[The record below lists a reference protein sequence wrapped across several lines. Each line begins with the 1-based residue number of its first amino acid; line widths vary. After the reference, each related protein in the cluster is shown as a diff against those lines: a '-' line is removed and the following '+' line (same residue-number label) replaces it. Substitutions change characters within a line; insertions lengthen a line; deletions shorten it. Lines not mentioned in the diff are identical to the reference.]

1 MNNIFLIIII
11 ALLILFIMYCKKK
24 HKKNEDFV
32 ADIFNEPILSH
43 NVIESKIAQITIYK
57 KEYDISEKLNR
68 LVNHNHI
75 EITNIQNFNLVDNGP
90 DKLFYTDIISYN
102 KNYKDKYDILTICTI
117 PKVLLLFSRND
128 SDLTL
133 APLDDRVIRIA
144 YLYEIDKEII
154 KNIIKSQKSF
164 ITFNKYEFIQIEVD
178 DNGLIYTIEENLFN
192 LFNYD
197 IFVYFNTLTNPIFGE
212 LSKKNYRLVP
222 YLDDIDKNIL
232 NISFPFYR
240 KKIYTMSRLSSYER
254 YDTSNTDTTEYKV
267 SDFND
272 VNNIVYNSLH
282 IDNLLMIKKQD
293 VSVQRYS
300 DDIMKDLHE
309 NYNIVLEHFNEYLKI
324 NYYLVKGQELRNIGD
339 LKEDEFK
346 FMDIVEDWSYEK
358 QNEVQQIIEGF
369 ENNEKL
375 FTITN
380 LSDEIDVRFFNNA
393 EIVSNTDVI
402 SYRVNT
408 ETIDDMPVKEGDE
421 IFFSNKLG
429 PFEANK
435 KYYVEDVGNNYIILE
450 DSIKIELEN
459 EEVNENLIRLSTTTI
474 NKYDLEINDSVYVL
488 NYRKGLVVPRKDDED
503 DTEKLYILLEEIEE
517 DNLGGE
523 YITVKVQ
530 EGCDTSDNQL
540 YNEKDLQIWDNPC
553 TKNEDCPF
561 YLKNKNYSNQR
572 GGCNNGYC
580 EFPVGLKRLG
590 KRLYNQVINE
600 NNHPICRGCST
611 GDINCCERQEND
623 INYNGPDYIFPDY
636 I

>member
-133 APLDDRVIRIA
+133 TPLDDRVIRIA

-164 ITFNKYEFIQIEVD
+164 ITFNKYEFIQIEID
-178 DNGLIYTIEENLFN
+178 DNGINYTIEENLFN

-254 YDTSNTDTTEYKV
+254 YDTSNTDTREFKV

-293 VSVQRYS
+293 VSTQQYS
-300 DDIMKDLHE
+300 DNIMKDLHE
-309 NYNIVLEHFNEYLKI
+309 NYNLILEHFNEYLKI

-339 LKEDEFK
+339 LKKDEFK
-346 FMDIVEDWSYEK
+346 FMDKAEDWSYEK

-408 ETIDDMPVKEGDE
+408 DTIYNIPVIEGDE
-421 IFFSNKLG
+421 IFFSNK
-429 PFEANK
+429 
-435 KYYVEDVGNNYIILE
+435 
-450 DSIKIELEN
+450 
-459 EEVNENLIRLSTTTI
+459 RTI
-474 NKYDLEINDSVYVL
+474 
-488 NYRKGLVVPRKDDED
+488 
-503 DTEKLYILLEEIEE
+503 
-517 DNLGGE
+517 
-523 YITVKVQ
+523 
-530 EGCDTSDNQL
+530 
-540 YNEKDLQIWDNPC
+540 
-553 TKNEDCPF
+553 
-561 YLKNKNYSNQR
+561 
-572 GGCNNGYC
+572 
-580 EFPVGLKRLG
+580 
-590 KRLYNQVINE
+590 
-600 NNHPICRGCST
+600 
-611 GDINCCERQEND
+611 
-623 INYNGPDYIFPDY
+623 
-636 I
+636 

>member
-1 MNNIFLIIII
+1 
-11 ALLILFIMYCKKK
+11 MYCKKK

-68 LVNHNHI
+68 LINHNHI

-133 APLDDRVIRIA
+133 TPLDDRVIRIA

-164 ITFNKYEFIQIEVD
+164 ITFNKYEFIQIEID

-222 YLDDIDKNIL
+222 YFDDIDKNIL

-339 LKEDEFK
+339 LKEVEFK
-346 FMDIVEDWSYEK
+346 FMDIAEDWSYEK
-358 QNEVQQIIEGF
+358 QNEVKEIIEGF

-380 LSDEIDVRFFNNA
+380 LSVVIDMNYFNTA
-393 EIVSNTDVI
+393 EIVSNIDVI
-402 SYRVNT
+402 SYKVNT
-408 ETIDDMPVKEGDE
+408 DTIDNIPVIEGDE

-435 KYYVEDVGNNYIILE
+435 KYYVDDVGNNYIILE

-459 EEVNENLIRLSTTTI
+459 EEVNGNVIKLNTATI
-474 NKYDLEINDSVYVL
+474 NKYDLEFGDSVYVL
-488 NYRKGLVVPRKDDED
+488 NYRKGLVVLRKDNED
-503 DTEKLYILLEEIEE
+503 DTENLYILLEEIQE

-523 YITVKVQ
+523 YISVKVQ

-540 YNEKDLQIWDNPC
+540 YNEKEIKIWDNPC
-553 TKNEDCPF
+553 AKNEDCPF
-561 YLKNKNYSNQR
+561 YLKNKNYPNQR

-611 GDINCCERQEND
+611 GDINCCERQDNN